1 MPQPK
6 RLQPMRKK
14 TIGYDAKRIVRNG
27 TGLGSYGR
35 TLVNDLAP
43 IMPDVTLRL
52 YAPDAGRDDLRCQV
66 QSRENVR
73 FCYPRH
79 LRFRLQR
86 DWWRMKGV
94 VKDLRR
100 DGVELYHGLSG
111 ELPEGLSAAGIPGV
125 VTVHDLIFLRHP
137 EFYPALDAFFY
148 KLKFRK
154 MLREATRIIAISAC
168 TKRDILYYGDF
179 PEDRIDLVY
188 QSCSTRFSQP
198 VSPSLL
204 VEARRKY
211 RLPQRYVLNVG
222 TVEVRKNILL
232 GIRAMA
238 KLPADLHLVIVGRQT
253 KYQKR
258 LDAEIRKLG
267 LGNRI
272 HFLQGVPNTLLPAVY
287 RQAEAFIY
295 PSRYEGFGVPVIEAI
310 QSGLPVVAATGSCL
324 EEAGGPDSLY
334 VDPDDADGAAAAVLS
349 AMENRTGMVER
360 SRHYVRR
367 FENQDVASQVLEVY
381 GKALGKI
388 NR

>member
-1 MPQPK
+1 
-6 RLQPMRKK
+6 MRKK

-43 IMPDVTLRL
+43 LMPDTTLRL
-52 YAPDAGRDDLRCQV
+52 YAPDARRDDLRCQV
-66 QSRENVR
+66 QPRENVR

-137 EFYPALDAFFY
+137 EFYPAIDAFFY

-222 TVEVRKNILL
+222 TVELRKNILL

-253 KYQKR
+253 KYQKQ

-367 FENQDVASQVLEVY
+367 FENQDVASQVLDVY
-381 GKALGKI
+381 GKAFGKI

>member
-1 MPQPK
+1 
-6 RLQPMRKK
+6 MRKK

-43 IMPDVTLRL
+43 LMPDATLRL

-137 EFYPALDAFFY
+137 EFYPAIDAFFY

-222 TVEVRKNILL
+222 TVELRKNILL

-253 KYQKR
+253 KYQKQ

-334 VDPDDADGAAAAVLS
+334 VDPGDADGAAAAVLS
-349 AMENRTGMVER
+349 AMENRIGMVER

>member
-1 MPQPK
+1 MN
-6 RLQPMRKK
+6 KK

-43 IMPDVTLRL
+43 LMPDTTLRL

-66 QSRENVR
+66 QPRENVR
-73 FCYPRH
+73 FCYPSH
-79 LRFRLQR
+79 LRCRLQR

-137 EFYPALDAFFY
+137 EFYPALDVFFY

-253 KYQKR
+253 KYQKQ

-349 AMENRTGMVER
+349 AMENRMGMVER

>member
-1 MPQPK
+1 
-6 RLQPMRKK
+6 MRKK

-43 IMPDVTLRL
+43 IMPDTTLRL

-66 QSRENVR
+66 QPRENVR

-79 LRFRLQR
+79 LHFRLQR

-253 KYQKR
+253 KYQKQ

-334 VDPDDADGAAAAVLS
+334 VDPGDADGAAAAVLS

>member
-1 MPQPK
+1 
-6 RLQPMRKK
+6 MRKK

-43 IMPDVTLRL
+43 LMPDTTLRL

-222 TVEVRKNILL
+222 TVELRKNILL

-253 KYQKR
+253 KYQKQ

-367 FENQDVASQVLEVY
+367 FENQDVASQVLDVY
-381 GKALGKI
+381 GKAFGKI

>member
-1 MPQPK
+1 
-6 RLQPMRKK
+6 MRKK

-137 EFYPALDAFFY
+137 EFYPAIDAFFY

-204 VEARRKY
+204 EEARRKY

-253 KYQKR
+253 KYQKQ

-367 FENQDVASQVLEVY
+367 FENQDVASQVLDVY

>member
-1 MPQPK
+1 
-6 RLQPMRKK
+6 MRKK

-66 QSRENVR
+66 QPRENVR

-137 EFYPALDAFFY
+137 EFYPAIDAFFY

-222 TVEVRKNILL
+222 TVELRKNILL

-253 KYQKR
+253 KYQKQ

-334 VDPDDADGAAAAVLS
+334 VDPGDADGAAAAVLS

>member
-1 MPQPK
+1 MN
-6 RLQPMRKK
+6 KK

-43 IMPDVTLRL
+43 LMPDTTLRL

-66 QSRENVR
+66 QPRENVR
-73 FCYPRH
+73 FCYPSH

-94 VKDLRR
+94 VKELCR

-232 GIRAMA
+232 VIRAMA

-253 KYQKR
+253 KYQKQ

>member
-1 MPQPK
+1 
-6 RLQPMRKK
+6 MRKK

-43 IMPDVTLRL
+43 IMPDTTLRL
-52 YAPDAGRDDLRCQV
+52 YAPDAGRDDLRYQV
-66 QSRENVR
+66 QPRENVR

-94 VKDLRR
+94 VKDLQR

-222 TVEVRKNILL
+222 TVELRKNILL

-253 KYQKR
+253 KYQKQ
-258 LDAEIRKLG
+258 LDAEIRRLG

-334 VDPDDADGAAAAVLS
+334 VDPGDADGAAAAVLS

-381 GKALGKI
+381 GKALGMI

>member
-1 MPQPK
+1 
-6 RLQPMRKK
+6 MRKK

-43 IMPDVTLRL
+43 IMPDTTLRL

-137 EFYPALDAFFY
+137 EFYPAIDAFFY

-253 KYQKR
+253 KYQKQ

-349 AMENRTGMVER
+349 AMENRTRMVER